1 MGFERGLEFRV
12 DKEEISVANEC
23 SKRLAVTIL
32 VLYVLLGAV
41 YFYEMW
47 TGKVLIP
54 GDAFAYYYPL
64 LLYYA
69 SNPSIVSWLPYIFLG
84 MVGMLSAGLLYPVHV
99 MYFFLPA
106 SVAFNLNIILH
117 CVLAAYF
124 TFLYVRLL
132 NIALFPSFMS
142 GLVFAFS
149 GFLMAHKGHTVIVN
163 AAVWLPLLL
172 FLYEKMRTTLSSKY
186 SAWTAIVIAIQVF
199 AAHYQICV
207 YTYLVLGFFTLF
219 YLSSVAREKRLN
231 FIFLCIVPIVV
242 GSLIALPQIMETK
255 EAGDISMRAAH
266 DYNFST
272 TYSFSPF
279 MLPQL
284 FFPFLFGE
292 AYGGHYWGSWN
303 LTELAS
309 FIGVMPLMLGLWAAV
324 RLWKINIHARFLALL
339 ASLAFL
345 LALGRYNPL
354 YHIMYYVPVY
364 NLFRCPARHWLE
376 FDLAMAVLS
385 GFGLNFLIYEPV
397 GLKKRKE
404 IAVLMGVVLI
414 VSVMFILAGMSFV
427 DAFTGTL
434 LPEVRNVFASAFNF
448 KNPAVYVPLL
458 FMGFYFAWACLFAWI
473 GYNSKEVR
481 NNSQTVVSVKEKI
494 LLGILAL
501 ACFAEGFS
509 FGGFHDAHYVKQ
521 SDVRKQLESPVMVFL
536 QKNAGHERSVFIT
549 KNVIHLYNVPAR
561 VQTLNGYSQFMPK
574 GLNEFLYMWPNG
586 VSSNW
591 PGLLRNNL
599 MLSSLNVRYVI
610 VPKQDVAQYKLD
622 EIKATGTEMY
632 MQSVSL
638 GQWDLINS
646 KKTGSDGSEYI
657 LASPDGKQVSMIK
670 QRIALKPNTY
680 YLMKLEA
687 KRMRNE
693 PQRELSFDLCGGPGY
708 DSPDQE
714 LDVNGRALQ
723 RDYRVFGRI
732 INTGNIPPQVDL
744 RVFTFSTE
752 PILVK
757 NIEIQELSNFGPP
770 YIAGDV
776 SNISTE
782 ESLYKKVF
790 ETPEWVVYENR
801 NCLPRA
807 FTVSKLQPVRD
818 IQEVKFLFET
828 FQINPSETALVS
840 EDDLKKIGRSDF
852 VKGTTIIE
860 QYDTDRIV
868 VRTNVFGGPGFLV
881 LSDQYFPGWK
891 AFVDGKET
899 PIYKVHEIIRGIVIP
914 EGEHKVEFV
923 YRPWKIYISIF
934 IGAVTLV
941 ACLVAVLKLK

>member
-1 MGFERGLEFRV
+1 MNRDSRGLLPVVFL
-12 DKEEISVANEC
+12 IY
-23 SKRLAVTIL
+23 T
-32 VLYVLLGAV
+32 LLGVV
-41 YFYEMW
+41 YFYKML
-47 TGKVLIP
+47 GGAILLP
-54 GDAFAYYYPL
+54 GDSFTENYPL
-64 LLYYA
+64 RLYYSTIHSA
-69 SNPSIVSWLPYIFLG
+69 VLWLPFIFLG
-84 MVGMLSAGLLYPVHV
+84 MSFLGMLQPGLFYPLNFL
-99 MYFFLPA
+99 YFFLPA
-106 SVAFNLNIILH
+106 PFVFNLNIILH
-117 CVLAAYF
+117 CSLAAF
-124 TFLYVRLL
+124 FVFLYARLIGVRS
-132 NIALFPSFMS
+132 FPAFIS
-142 GLVFAFS
+142 GIIFAFS
-149 GFLMAHKGHTVIVN
+149 GFLMAHKGHTSMMN

-172 FLYEKMRTTLSSKY
+172 FLYEKIRATLNPKY
-186 SAWTAIVIAIQVF
+186 SAWAALVIAIQVF
-199 AAHYQICV
+199 AGHYQICV
-207 YTYLVLGFFTLF
+207 YTYLVLGYFILF
-219 YLSSVAREKRLN
+219 YLSSVEKEKRLN
-231 FIFLCIVPIVV
+231 FIVLSLLPIVV
-242 GSLIALPQIMETK
+242 GTVIALPQLIATK
-255 EAGDISMRAAH
+255 ELSDIAFRVGH
-266 DYNFST
+266 G
-272 TYSFSPF
+272 YSFFTEYSFP
-279 MLPQL
+279 P
-284 FFPFLFGE
+284 FFPFLFGV

-303 LTELAS
+303 LTELAG
-309 FIGVMPLMLGLWAAV
+309 FIGVMPLMLGLWASV
-324 RLWKINIHARFLALL
+324 RLWKINIHIRFLALL

-414 VSVMFILAGMSFV
+414 VSVMFILAGTSFV
-427 DAFTGTL
+427 DAFTGKL
-434 LPEVRNVFASAFNF
+434 LPEVRNILASAFNF
-448 KNPAVYVPLL
+448 KNPAVYVPLF
-458 FMGFYFAWACLFAWI
+458 FMGLYFAWSCLFAWI

-481 NNSQTVVSVKEKI
+481 NNSQTAVSVKEKI

-509 FGGFHDAHYVKQ
+509 FGGFHDAHYINQ
-521 SDVRKQLESPVMVFL
+521 SDVRKQIESPLMLFL
-536 QKNAGHERSVFIT
+536 QKNAGHERSAFIN
-549 KNVIHLYNVPAR
+549 KDVIPLYNVPAK
-561 VQTLNGYSQFMPK
+561 VQTLNGYDPLIPK
-574 GLNEFLYMWPNG
+574 GLNELFYMWPSG

-670 QRIALKPNTY
+670 QRISLKPNAY

-723 RDYRVFGRI
+723 GDYRVFGRF

-752 PILVK
+752 PIVVK

-807 FTVSKLQPVRD
+807 FTVSKLKPVRD
-818 IQEVKFLFET
+818 MQEVKFLFET

-840 EDDLKKIGRSDF
+840 EDDLKKIGRREF

-860 QYDTDRIV
+860 QYDTNRIV
-868 VRTNVFGGPGFLV
+868 VRTNVAGGPGFLV

-934 IGAVTLV
+934 IGAVALV
-941 ACLVAVLKLK
+941 ACLVAVFRRGWTVVSS